1 MIETECLAPA
11 VIPGSYVIGT
21 NCKETSG
28 FPTKQKPRDVFVKLS
43 FALLNN
49 YQLNISIA
57 FLISADVEGFS
68 LISFISDKK
77 SLWKVQLTSL

>member
-43 FALLNN
+43 FALLNT
-49 YQLNISIA
+49 IA
-57 FLISADVEGFS
+57 SPYSVSSAFTGITTTSPS
-68 LISFISDKK
+68 LYPTIK
-77 SLWKVQLTSL
+77 LLCLVT